1 MPGLRTKAL
10 LISVG
15 GSPEPVI
22 YSINE
27 LKPECLCFFASA
39 ETRSIINNDILPKI
53 VDRNVNGRNEEGKIK
68 IVLKHSYL
76 TD

>member
-1 MPGLRTKAL
+1 MTFKITGVINMPGLRTKAL

-27 LKPECLCFFASA
+27 LKPECL
-39 ETRSIINNDILPKI
+39 
-53 VDRNVNGRNEEGKIK
+53 
-68 IVLKHSYL
+68 
-76 TD
+76 